1 MNITLTIDDALA
13 GRCIRQVFE
22 EMRLS
27 TLQIKRFKYNGSI
40 LVNGQLKTVRYVLQ
54 KGDVLV
60 AQNDEQRAPLPRA
73 QTKAT
78 LLFADEYLYVAEKPY
93 GIATHPD
100 RAHHDDT
107 LGNMLAA
114 CFDDFVLRVASRLD
128 KVTSGCVLGALDELT
143 AERLNELQLAHKIEK
158 TYFALVDGIAPTE
171 GIIDYPLTRS
181 HEQNKTVISKDGK
194 PSLTKF
200 ERLACANGKSLLKVQ
215 PLTGRTHQIRAHLA
229 AIGHPICGD
238 VLYGGSNAARVMLH
252 CGELR
257 FIHPITGKPLTVVC
271 PCPFSLE

>member
-1 MNITLTIDDALA
+1 MKINLTIDDSLA
-13 GRCIRQVFE
+13 GQSIRQLFE
-22 EMRLS
+22 GMHLS
-27 TLQIKRFKYNGSI
+27 TLQIKRFKYNGNI
-40 LVNGQLKTVRYVLQ
+40 LVNGQTKTVRYVLQ

-60 AQNDEQRAPLPRA
+60 AENDEQCTPLPKA

-114 CFDDFVLRVASRLD
+114 CFDNFVLRVATRLD

-143 AERLNELQLAHKIEK
+143 AERLNELQLAHQIQK
-158 TYFALVDGIAPTE
+158 TYFALAEGAAPERGT
-171 GIIDYPLTRS
+171 IDYPLMRS
-181 HEQNKTVISKDGK
+181 HEQNKTVISEYGK

-200 ERLACANGKSLLKVQ
+200 ERIACSNGKSLLKVQ

-238 VLYGGSNAARVMLH
+238 VLYGGNPDFRVMLH
-252 CGELR
+252 CGELNL
-257 FIHPITGKPLTVVC
+257 IHPITGEPLSVSC
-271 PCPFSLE
+271 PCPFSL